1 MIRGTEGLSEAEVL
15 AEIDRG
21 GRFVV
26 YQYCFSVLVMTF
38 RRSTAVRFVKA
49 GRSRLVPGLGW
60 TCLTLVAGWWGIPWG
75 PIYSVQS
82 LYTNL
87 SGGRDVTDAIVRRQ
101 G

>member
-1 MIRGTEGLSEAEVL
+1 MIKGIDGMSQAEVL

-38 RRSTAVRFVKA
+38 KRSTDIHFVKA
-49 GRSRLVPGLGW
+49 GQSRVTPGLGW
-60 TCLTLVAGWWGIPWG
+60 TCLTLLTGWWGIPWG
-75 PIYSVQS
+75 PIYSIQS
-82 LYTNL
+82 LYTNF
-87 SGGRDVTDAIVRRQ
+87 SGGRDVTDAVVRPQ